1 MKTTKPSLRGIDR
14 REHQRVRY
22 HAEVEIEWG
31 SSTVCGR
38 TGDISLGGMLVEM
51 ENPLWVGATF
61 RASLSSIDGPLLA
74 VDCVVRRV
82 LPSLGM
88 GVEFTDLRG
97 ADQQRLRALVER
109 LPH

>member
-1 MKTTKPSLRGIDR
+1 METTEPSLPGIDR
-14 REHQRVRY
+14 REHHRIRY

-31 SSTVCGR
+31 SSTVRGR

-51 ENPLWVGATF
+51 QNPLWVGATF
-61 RASLSSIDGPLLA
+61 RASLSPTDGPPLA

-97 ADQQRLRALVER
+97 SDQQQLRALVER

>member
-1 MKTTKPSLRGIDR
+1 METTEPSLPGVDR
-14 REHQRVRY
+14 REYHRARY
-22 HAEVEIEWG
+22 YAEVEIEWG
-31 SSTVCGR
+31 SSTVRGR

-61 RASLSSIDGPLLA
+61 RASLSSTDGPPLA

-97 ADQQRLRALVER
+97 SDQQRLRALVER

>member
-1 MKTTKPSLRGIDR
+1 MEPTEPRLRGVDR
-14 REHQRVRY
+14 REYQRVRY

-31 SSTVCGR
+31 SSTVRGR

-51 ENPLWVGATF
+51 QNPLWVGATF
-61 RASLSSIDGPLLA
+61 RASLSSTDGAPLA

-97 ADQQRLRALVER
+97 SDQQRLRALLER
-109 LPH
+109 LPR

>member
-1 MKTTKPSLRGIDR
+1 MDR
-14 REHQRVRY
+14 RGYHRVRY

-31 SSTVCGR
+31 SSTVRGR

-51 ENPLWVGATF
+51 QNPLWVGATF
-61 RASLSSIDGPLLA
+61 RASLSS

-97 ADQQRLRALVER
+97 SDQQRLRALVER

>member
-1 MKTTKPSLRGIDR
+1 METTKPSLPGIDR
-14 REHQRVRY
+14 REHHRIRY

-31 SSTVCGR
+31 SSTVRGR

-51 ENPLWVGATF
+51 QNPLWVGATF
-61 RASLSSIDGPLLA
+61 RASLSSTDGPPLA

-97 ADQQRLRALVER
+97 SDQQRLRALVER
-109 LPH
+109 LPR